1 MKTAVFPNTSGI
13 TACLYTQRPSAGH
26 SKIYNYHLIQ
36 KKKNAHSNKFPFYNN
51 SLPIFSFFILQTYI
65 ISMSLWIYSAL
76 CLFFSVLS
84 IPPSSS
90 LLLHLFPPLTGT
102 LSFQATLIVS
112 FLALLYFCYLSYRPV
127 KKRRK
132 RNVFSLM
139 PVKV

>member
-26 SKIYNYHLIQ
+26 SKIYNYHLIP
-36 KKKNAHSNKFPFYNN
+36 KKSTFKHS
-51 SLPIFSFFILQTYI
+51 SPIFSFFILQTYI

-76 CLFFSVLS
+76 RLFFSILS

-102 LSFQATLIVS
+102 LSFFSGYLDRLFSCPTLLLLSLVQASEEETQ
-112 FLALLYFCYLSYRPV
+112 
-127 KKRRK
+127 KKCIFI
-132 RNVFSLM
+132 NASQGLG
-139 PVKV
+139 